1 MPKGPRC
8 LRWRMVRPSGPMA
21 VEFEEFLMASETM
34 EGLKGEKLG
43 SRDLWRILWTIFQV
57 EGLDL

>member
-1 MPKGPRC
+1 
-8 LRWRMVRPSGPMA
+8 MVRPSGPMA

-34 EGLKGEKLG
+34 EGLKGEKVG
-43 SRDLWRILWTIFQV
+43 SRDLWRILRTIFRV